1 MARKIKAKLILSL
14 RASGCSRNEIAQ
26 TYGMAKK
33 SVIEVFDAADEL
45 GIGWDDVK
53 DLDDDEVYRIIFPDR
68 YSTPSIYEQ
77 PDWESVHKELG
88 RVGVTLQ
95 ILHAEY
101 VAECGRT
108 GKVHMGYTKFCEGY
122 RSFTVSKDIASR
134 VLRKAGG
141 SVEVDWSGPT
151 IPLVNPETGEVSKVY
166 LFVATLP
173 FSRYSYVEPTF
184 DMRQD
189 TWLVCHVNMFEFFG
203 GSVPRIVCD
212 NLRTG
217 VVKHPREGE
226 VVLNDA
232 YRELAAHYGSAV
244 IPARVGKPKDK
255 PSAEGTVGNIAT
267 AIIAPLRNETF
278 FSFDALKLAVAE
290 RLDAYNARAF
300 QKRDGSRKL
309 VFDEEEKASLRP
321 LPPAP
326 YEVCEWV
333 YGRKV
338 AKNCHVSYKKNHY
351 SCSYRYIGETVDL
364 RVTSKLLEIYHGDS
378 RIATHVLLPSY
389 ATGRYS
395 TREGDIPQEKVWREW
410 DAERIRRW
418 ADRIGPATAGCV
430 NRIFESVRYD
440 EQGFD
445 AALALLRLSRKYGS
459 DRLEA
464 ASEIALRSVYSPRYK
479 HVKPI
484 LESNQDKLE
493 AARANDNEDS
503 DEQGGYVR
511 GSDYYGG

>member
-14 RASGCSRNEIAQ
+14 RASGCSRNEIAR
-26 TYGMAKK
+26 TYGMAKR
-33 SVIEVFDAADEL
+33 SVIDVFDAADEL
-45 GIGWDDVK
+45 GIDWDDVK
-53 DLDDDEVYRIIFPDR
+53 DLDDDEVYRIVFPDR
-68 YSTPSIYEQ
+68 HAAPSIYGQ
-77 PDWESVHKELG
+77 PDWEHVHRELG

-101 VAECGRT
+101 VAGCEKAGR
-108 GKVHMGYTKFCEGY
+108 VHMGYTKFCEGY
-122 RSFTVSKDIASR
+122 RDFTVARDVTSR
-134 VLRKAGG
+134 VLRKAAS

-151 IPLVNPETGEVSKVY
+151 IPMVNPETGEVVKAY

-173 FSRYSYVEPTF
+173 FSRYSYVEPTL

-189 TWLVCHVNMFEFFG
+189 TWLMCHVNMFEFFG
-203 GSVPRIVCD
+203 GSAPRIVCD

-217 VVKHPREGE
+217 VTRHPREGE

-232 YRELAAHYGSAV
+232 YREMAAHYGSAV
-244 IPARVGKPKDK
+244 IPARVGRPKDK

-267 AIIAPLRNETF
+267 AIIAALRNELFT
-278 FSFDALKLAVAE
+278 SLDALKLAVSE
-290 RLDAYNARAF
+290 KLEEYNARPF
-300 QKRDGSRKL
+300 QKRDGSRKS
-309 VFDEEEKASLRP
+309 VFEEEEAPQLRP

-338 AKNCHVSYKKNHY
+338 ARNCHVAYKKNHY
-351 SCSYRYIGETVDL
+351 SCSYRYVGQTVDL
-364 RVTSKLLEIYHGDS
+364 RVTSKMLEIYHGDS

-410 DAERIRRW
+410 DADRIRRW
-418 ADRIGPATAGCV
+418 ADRVGPVTSGCV
-430 NRIFESVRYD
+430 NRIFESVRFD

-445 AALALLRLSRKYGS
+445 AALAVLRLSRKYGPE
-459 DRLEA
+459 RLEA
-464 ASEIALRSVYSPRYK
+464 AAGIALRSVYSPRYK
-479 HVKPI
+479 HIKPI

-493 AARANDNEDS
+493 AARLASEEDNA
-503 DEQGGYVR
+503 EQGGYVR